1 MKTIDLIRW
10 VLRRSDEL
18 AVGTA
23 EDMRDAAL
31 TQIYG

>member
-1 MKTIDLIRW
+1 MKTNDLIRF

-18 AVGTA
+18 AVGAA

-31 TQIYG
+31 TPICG